1 VDTSNTVFTS
11 VKIYCYLFHCTFS
24 SLYSLPVFFSGERLN
39 RKCIL
44 SFMLS
49 FRFGR
54 GVKTLGDLLK
64 QARAGRV
71 VNEEDI
77 PPPVVTSTGKKDVQP
92 FPLDSSSSPLPQH
105 EEFPTSTHLTPL
117 PPSDE
122 VSAPPHPS
130 EELPKPSRPAPPVP
144 ARPPPALA
152 GPPLGV
158 PLPGLV
164 ADSAGTSTVQS
175 AELTEEDTMTLN
187 MLKERQDLYKRA
199 ALQAKRAGN
208 TNLAIQ
214 YIRTAKVSLLNVAA
228 KYATL
233 NYFKMSQ
240 LPIKYA
246 LLG

>member
-1 VDTSNTVFTS
+1 
-11 VKIYCYLFHCTFS
+11 
-24 SLYSLPVFFSGERLN
+24 
-39 RKCIL
+39 
-44 SFMLS
+44 MLS